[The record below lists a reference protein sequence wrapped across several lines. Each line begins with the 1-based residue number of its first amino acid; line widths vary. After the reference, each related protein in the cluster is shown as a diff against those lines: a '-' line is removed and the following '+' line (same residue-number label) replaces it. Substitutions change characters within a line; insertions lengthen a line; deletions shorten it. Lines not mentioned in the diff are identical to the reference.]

1 MSYSSTPSIVLMRLI
16 REPSHGLTVAFL
28 RSTHR
33 EYQRRG
39 PVVLFCLEAWL
50 QGFTSRFPALFG
62 RAWSVMCH
70 EMREPMLVFVLVAEL
85 LKFQLNPA
93 LEPLFQ
99 FPPKFGKFDA
109 FTLELSHQNR
119 LYLAALCV

>member
-1 MSYSSTPSIVLMRLI
+1 MS
-16 REPSHGLTVAFL
+16 
-28 RSTHR
+28 
-33 EYQRRG
+33 
-39 PVVLFCLEAWL
+39 
-50 QGFTSRFPALFG
+50 
-62 RAWSVMCH
+62 H
-70 EMREPMLVFVLVAEL
+70 EMRDEMFVFVLVAEL